1 MPQKFQ
7 QLKKAKRLKKSS
19 QKWLLR
25 QVNDPFV
32 EQAKKEGWRSR
43 AAFKIIEVDQKF
55 KIFKQGKI
63 VVDLG
68 AAPGGWSQYA
78 VTKVGEGN
86 VVGIDLLE
94 IDSIPGV
101 TFFQQDF
108 LTEDAAE
115 KIISELKNRRRKF
128 NANSTMESSRMR
140 DLPLIKGAGGM
151 VDVVLSDMAANTTGD
166 HQTDHM
172 RIIALLEEALIL
184 AEKILKEGGCFVGKI
199 FQGGSSN
206 EILKRLRESFSTVKY
221 FKPDSSRK
229 DSSETYLVA
238 QGFKVG
244 FKSKNLKTEIRKEIL
259 RKS

>member
-32 EQAKKEGWRSR
+32 EKAQKEGWRSR
-43 AAFKIIEVDQKF
+43 AAFKIIEIDQKF
-55 KIFKQGKI
+55 KIFKRGKI

-108 LTEDAAE
+108 FANGAAE
-115 KIISELKNRRRKF
+115 KIISELRNRRRKF

-140 DLPLIKGAGGM
+140 DLPLIKGGGGM
-151 VDVVLSDMAANTTGD
+151 VDIVLSDMAANTTGD

-172 RIIALLEEALIL
+172 RIISLLEEALIL
-184 AEKILKEGGCFVGKI
+184 AEKILKTGGIFVGKI

-206 EILKRLRESFSTVKY
+206 EILKKLRENFSTVKY

-238 QGFKVG
+238 TGFKVG
-244 FKSKNLKTEIRKEIL
+244 V
-259 RKS
+259 